1 MITKTSA
8 PENGVKPFA
17 IMQISR
23 FLTTRPPLIQA
34 ATPGRPA
41 HRHCDEP

>member
-1 MITKTSA
+1 MIAKTSA

-23 FLTTRPPLIQA
+23 FLTTRP
-34 ATPGRPA
+34 R
-41 HRHCDEP
+41 